1 MAFSLGAAGYPRAN
15 LSVRE

>member
-15 LSVRE
+15 LSV